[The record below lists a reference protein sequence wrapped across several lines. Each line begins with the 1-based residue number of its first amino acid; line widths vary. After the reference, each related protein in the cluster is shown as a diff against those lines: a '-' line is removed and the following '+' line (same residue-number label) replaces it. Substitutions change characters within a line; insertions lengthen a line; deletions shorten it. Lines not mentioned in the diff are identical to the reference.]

1 MPIISL
7 AHLKKNVF
15 FLPLF
20 IFMLPLGLEI
30 LCVNSMFNNIQVI
43 WLLSVLLLEE
53 TEENHADLQ

>member
-1 MPIISL
+1 M
-7 AHLKKNVF
+7 F

-53 TEENHADLQ
+53 TEENHADLR